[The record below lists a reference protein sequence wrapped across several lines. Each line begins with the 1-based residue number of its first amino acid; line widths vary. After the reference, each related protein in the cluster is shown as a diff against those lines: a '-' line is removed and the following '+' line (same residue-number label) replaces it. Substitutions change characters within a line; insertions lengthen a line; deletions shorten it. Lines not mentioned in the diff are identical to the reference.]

1 MREKKKAFPIPPS
14 EIEAV
19 SERQPRQKD
28 FKKRGRVLQGQKVY
42 QCSTV
47 QKHSPKGEDKT
58 VFAEEGLFLQG
69 IKECELFV
77 ISPQVIWEEDPI

>member
-1 MREKKKAFPIPPS
+1 MAGLEKYRKRTRVREKKKAFPFSLS

-19 SERQPRQKD
+19 SEWQPRQED

-47 QKHSPKGEDKT
+47 QKHSPKG
-58 VFAEEGLFLQG
+58 GL
-69 IKECELFV
+69 C
-77 ISPQVIWEEDPI
+77 